1 MKNNKLIY
9 IITLFALMTALVFTL
24 SSGVFAEDAAGDTT
38 AEPEVQEEVLTTG
51 EEEADGG
58 ISAKAIAAALCV
70 GVAGAAGAIAMGM
83 AISKSTEGMARQPEA
98 ASQINGAMMLGLVFI
113 ETAIIYA
120 LIIAILIIF
129 VL

>member
-9 IITLFALMTALVFTL
+9 IIALFVLAATLVFTL
-24 SSGVFAEDAAGDTT
+24 SAGVFAEDAAPEAEAVADAAEDT
-38 AEPEVQEEVLTTG
+38 
-51 EEEADGG
+51 ADGG
-58 ISAKAIAAALCV
+58 ISAKAIAAGLCV
-70 GVAGAAGAIAMGM
+70 GIAGGAGAIAMGM
-83 AISKSTEGMARQPEA
+83 AISKSAEGMARQPEA
-98 ASQINGAMMLGLVFI
+98 SSQINGAMMLGLVFI

>member
-9 IITLFALMTALVFTL
+9 IIALFVLAVSLVFTL
-24 SSGVFAEDAAGDTT
+24 SSGVFAEDAAPEAEAVADAAEDT
-38 AEPEVQEEVLTTG
+38 
-51 EEEADGG
+51 ADGG
-58 ISAKAIAAALCV
+58 ISAKAIAAGLCV
-70 GVAGAAGAIAMGM
+70 GIAGGAGAIAMGL
-83 AISKSTEGMARQPEA
+83 AISKSAEGMARQPEA
-98 ASQINGAMMLGLVFI
+98 SSQINGAMMLGLVFI

>member
-9 IITLFALMTALVFTL
+9 IIALFVLAVSLVFTL
-24 SSGVFAEDAAGDTT
+24 SSGVFAEDAAPEAEAVADAAEDT
-38 AEPEVQEEVLTTG
+38 
-51 EEEADGG
+51 ADGG
-58 ISAKAIAAALCV
+58 ISAKAIAAGLCV
-70 GVAGAAGAIAMGM
+70 GIAGGAGAIAMGM
-83 AISKSTEGMARQPEA
+83 AISKSAEGMARQPEA
-98 ASQINGAMMLGLVFI
+98 SSQINGAMMLGLVFI